1 MNLARKVMGLG
12 LISIS
17 PYSIAA
23 TETMIIEGKVQEPP
37 EFLVIEEDLSAVPG
51 GTNLIDTE
59 ELAGSQSS
67 LAKVLSQ
74 QSGIVV
80 QEFFGGNDQPRIN
93 IRGSGIQDNPVNRG
107 IQLLFDGLPLNQAD
121 GSFVIGLVDP
131 EQARLLSVYRGANAM
146 RYGATTLGGA
156 INFHGKNGLNTANE
170 VHAEVGSYGLMKG
183 GFALANSDQQW
194 DYYLSASSSHREG
207 YRNHSEA
214 SRDSLTINVGYT
226 SLNWHNRTYI
236 NLAENDFEIPFLLT
250 KQRAID
256 TPEQVMGEGDEP
268 MDTLLNIPVRK
279 PFRQTSQFR
288 IANRSQWFN
297 DDSEHQLGVYFEHLD
312 DEFRNPLTQADTQ
325 HKNIGMDASFT
336 FHSYSNDYLERQ
348 LLLFLQGN
356 SGEMP
361 REIASVHPA
370 TGKLMKPMAK
380 MGLTAKNVT
389 LGAQGT
395 YEWLD
400 GLSSIV
406 ALQWVYNRRE
416 INDELT
422 EELLDSSFE
431 YQIVNPKLGLV
442 YQLSDENRLYANL
455 SGSSEAPNFW
465 QLATVSAN
473 PTDPLNNHVFINQ
486 LNAQTATTS
495 EVGGDFHF
503 GDFSAKA
510 SWYYSWVKDEL
521 ISVVGDFAVNGQTVN
536 YQGETIHHG
545 VELSINHE
553 SRELWLVGDQ
563 MTSTLIYN
571 WSDFYFEDG
580 LYQGNQIAGV
590 PVHLIQGNVDYLFM
604 DSWRLSPNFTW
615 QPQETFT
622 DHMNTSQ
629 NSQDPYLLLGLKL
642 GYQPNHQF
650 QIFAEINNLT
660 NTTYQTAYAIR
671 GQGAAD
677 LPTFIPGPGIN
688 GIIGARYTW

>member
-1 MNLARKVMGLG
+1 MNLVVKVMGLG

-17 PYSIAA
+17 PYLIAQ
-23 TETMIIEGKVQEPP
+23 TETIVIEGKRQAETELLIV
-37 EFLVIEEDLSAVPG
+37 EEELAEVPG
-51 GTNLIDTE
+51 GTNLIDTS

-107 IQLLFDGLPLNQAD
+107 IQLLFDGLSLNQAD

-146 RYGATTLGGA
+146 RYGSTTLGGA
-156 INFHGKNGLNTANE
+156 INFHSKNGLNSENE
-170 VHAEVGSYGLMKG
+170 IQGEVGSYGLIKG
-183 GFALANSDQQW
+183 GFALANSNKNW
-194 DYYLSASSSHREG
+194 DYYLSGSSSQQDG
-207 YRNHSEA
+207 YRNHSKA
-214 SRDSLTINVGYT
+214 RRDSLAMNMGYA
-226 SLNWHNRTYI
+226 SSSWENRTYI
-236 NLAENDFEIPFLLT
+236 NLADNDFEIPFLLT

-279 PFRQTSQFR
+279 PFRHTTQLR
-288 IANRSQWFN
+288 LANRSLWHG
-297 DDSEHQLGVYFEHLD
+297 DDSEYQLGVYLERLK

-325 HKNIGMDASFT
+325 HKNIGMDASST
-336 FHSYSNDYLERQ
+336 FNFYSEDYLNRQ
-348 LLLFLQGN
+348 VLVFLQGN

-370 TGKLMKPMAK
+370 TGELMKPIARMD
-380 MGLTAKNVT
+380 LTANNVT

-395 YEWLD
+395 YEWID
-400 GLSSIV
+400 GLSSIL
-406 ALQWVYNRRE
+406 ALQWVYNSRK
-416 INDELT
+416 ITDELT
-422 EELLDSSFE
+422 EDLLDSSFE
-431 YQIVNPKLGLV
+431 YQIVNPKFGLV
-442 YQLSDENRLYANL
+442 YQLNEDNRLYANI

-473 PTDPLNNHVFINQ
+473 PTDPLNNHVFINE

-495 EVGGDFHF
+495 EVGGQFHF
-503 GDFSAKA
+503 EDFAVNA
-510 SWYYSWVKDEL
+510 SWYYSWVEDEL
-521 ISVVGDFAVNGQTVN
+521 ISVVGDFAVNGQTIN
-536 YQGETIHHG
+536 YGGETIHHG
-545 VELSINHE
+545 VELSVSHE
-553 SRELWLVGDQ
+553 HQELWLIGDHV
-563 MTSTLIYN
+563 TSTLIYN
-571 WSDFYFEDG
+571 WSDFYFKDG
-580 LYQGNQIAGV
+580 LYQGNNIAGV
-590 PVHLIQGNVDYLFM
+590 PVHLIQASVDYSFLE
-604 DSWRLSPNFTW
+604 SWRLSPNFTW
-615 QPQETFT
+615 QPLETFT
-622 DHMNTSQ
+622 DHMNTSE
-629 NSQDPYLLLGLKL
+629 NSQDPYFLLGLKL

-671 GQGAAD
+671 GQGAPD

-688 GIIGARYTW
+688 GIIGARYSW